1 MLALMI
7 VILVITIIATI
18 AAFTGAYIL
27 RKKNIAR
34 RKLRQHSSS
43 QANI

>member
-18 AAFTGAYIL
+18 AAWTTHALIDTV
-27 RKKNIAR
+27 IV
-34 RKLRQHSSS
+34 
-43 QANI
+43 